1 MSAALD
7 NASIPEAYRKR
18 YRIRRLGTNWYA
30 LERKFLWFWIGVS
43 DYNWYC
49 SEEDALNVLKKWA
62 ADEAVR
68 GQIVWP

>member
-1 MSAALD
+1 
-7 NASIPEAYRKR
+7 
-18 YRIRRLGTNWYA
+18 
-30 LERKFLWFWIGVS
+30 VS